1 MTRGFAVLAIPSTAH
16 KDRLERGVERALSL
30 GLTPCVVA
38 DRLVVLTSGDI
49 KVNALGATGGALI
62 GDAFR
67 RLTPI
72 QTCDGHP
79 CASEEAACILGEGR
93 ASMDMWG
100 DYVAIYF
107 GGDGDLRFLHSPC
120 GSLNLYYMPW
130 DECLL
135 MASDAA
141 LLLGISGSQ
150 RRLNWDMVAHAI
162 LWDDVSCGQT
172 CIDGIGEI
180 RSGECGRWRRGA
192 VSVEAIWDPWR
203 FTEAEV
209 SIWESREAIELVR
222 WEIHRCVAARKTPGT
237 HHAIDLSGGLDSSI
251 VAAACAAAGIKATG
265 INLFDSGTEGDERH
279 FARGVA
285 DHLKLALR
293 EGMPK
298 AGDIDLDRCARGH
311 LPRPYARA
319 FVQALDHSA
328 FEIAS
333 ELGATTFLNGG
344 GGDSVF
350 CHLQSSAPVVD
361 ALRSRGHAP
370 GAARMAFEVARSA
383 QCNVWDVMM
392 KSGKKLWRG
401 SPADRMTA
409 NREFV
414 SEALE
419 VKQGAPPLPP
429 PRLRPLP
436 GKVEQMQGIY
446 RSLSSINGFARSD
459 HMKGI
464 FPLLSQP
471 LVEACLRI
479 PSWLWLGE
487 GRNRLIARLAMEGE
501 LPPMAIWRISKGGLG
516 QLQRDIMC
524 KKRNQIR
531 AKLLDGQLARQG
543 FIDPDLIGR
552 ELENDGSYRIE
563 SLYRLMRLHDI
574 ETWCSA

>member
-1 MTRGFAVLAIPSTAH
+1 MTRGFAAIAIPSTAH
-16 KDRLERGVERALSL
+16 KDRLERGVERARSL
-30 GLTPCVVA
+30 GLTPSVVA
-38 DRLVVLTSGDI
+38 DGLVVLTSGDI
-49 KVNALGATGGALI
+49 KVNALGASGGALI

-67 RLTPI
+67 RLTPT
-72 QTCDGHP
+72 QTCDSQHT
-79 CASEEAACILGEGR
+79 ASEAARIVGDGR

-141 LLLGISGSQ
+141 LLLGIAGSH
-150 RRLNWDMVAHAI
+150 RSLNWDMIAHAI
-162 LWDDVSCGQT
+162 LWDDVSCGKT

-180 RSGECGRWRRGA
+180 RSGECGRWPPGA

-203 FTEAEV
+203 FTEADV

-222 WEIHRCVAARKTPGT
+222 QEIHRCVAARKTPGT
-237 HHAIDLSGGLDSSI
+237 HYAIDLSGGLDSSI
-251 VAAACAAAGIKATG
+251 VAAACGAAGMKATG

-285 DHLKLALR
+285 DHLGLALK

-328 FEIAS
+328 YKIAS
-333 ELGATTFLNGG
+333 DIGATTFLNGG

-361 ALRSRGHAP
+361 ALRSRGRAP

-383 QCNVWDVMM
+383 QCNVWDVIS

-414 SEALE
+414 SDALE
-419 VKQGAPPLPP
+419 VKQGASPLPP

-436 GKVEQMQGIY
+436 GKVEQVHGIY

-459 HMKGI
+459 RMKGI

-479 PSWLWLGE
+479 PSWLWLGG

-501 LPPMAIWRISKGGLG
+501 LPTMAIWRISKGGLG

-524 KKRNQIR
+524 KKRGHIR

-543 FIDPDLIGR
+543 FIDADAIGR

-574 ETWCSA
+574 ETWCNA